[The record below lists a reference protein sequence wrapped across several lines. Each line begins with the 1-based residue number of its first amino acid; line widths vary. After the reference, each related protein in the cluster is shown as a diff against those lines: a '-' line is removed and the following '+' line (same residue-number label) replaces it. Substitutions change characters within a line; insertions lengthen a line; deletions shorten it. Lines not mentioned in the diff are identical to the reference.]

1 MQTEQKGMAQQPQPM
16 REKHMSVPSQVLQTK
31 IKRVINAMTLITM
44 LKYTKAQFIAN
55 FKDTVK
61 LFFFL
66 YFLPD

>member
-1 MQTEQKGMAQQPQPM
+1 MQTEQKGMAQQPEPM
-16 REKHMSVPSQVLQTK
+16 REKSMSVPSQILQTK

-44 LKYTKAQFIAN
+44 LKYTKARFIAN

-61 LFFFL
+61 LFFL